1 MTTSSKWG
9 ASPRS
14 LRRIKNTW
22 TLSYYPTNVGR
33 PGLPPRLA
41 RCAHK
46 RIRRKFVPYPWLLA
60 SLQSS
65 DRRAHLFGARTAE
78 RGAAL
83 ELQYLPGERYMNCA
97 AKAVHRIGYLQPRPI
112 AALTR
117 RPREDH
123 STTGRTLWSFR
134 SAGGPQASPVPWSRL
149 SPAACPALESA
160 ESFWQE
166 CARCSRRSQATG
178 RGARARR
185 WITPVSH
192 R

>member
-1 MTTSSKWG
+1 MDKEHLDVLL
-9 ASPRS
+9 SPDE
-14 LRRIKNTW
+14 RRIAGT
-22 TLSYYPTNVGR
+22 S
-33 PGLPPRLA
+33 LPDWA
-41 RCAHK
+41 RCARK
-46 RIRRKFVPYPWLLA
+46 RIRRKFVPYPWLLNPWLLA